1 MVQICIP
8 EMEVYKPNTLSD
20 GNDKHDKHVENL
32 QLNKSKR

>member
-20 GNDKHDKHVENL
+20 GNDKHVENL